1 MGLFLDLWW
10 FFKREKKSYCLG
22 ILFLILVSVLTLLP
36 PYVVGV
42 IVDHILEGTLT
53 LRRLSLWLLLLLT
66 SGVLVYFLR
75 LGWRILIFGASL
87 RLGRYLRNRLY
98 EQFASLDASFYQKE
112 RIGDLLAHATNDV
125 QAVEATAGEGI
136 LTLVDSLTLGGVVII
151 VMLTTIH
158 APLTVIA
165 LIPLPLIALATSYYG
180 KRLHRNF
187 LKAQEA
193 FAQLNNQVQE
203 NISGLRVIKAF
214 GQEEREKDNFRQQTA
229 HVVEKNI
236 AVAKIDSL
244 YDPTISLV
252 VGLSFFLA
260 VSAGAWFIVQGKM
273 TVGEL
278 TTFTMYLGLL
288 VWPMLAFGW
297 LFNILERGR
306 ASYDRIQ
313 RLLAE
318 KPTEKEEEGGLRA
331 KPGGD
336 LHFSITSFTYP
347 GTKEAALKNIHFIL
361 PEGSWLGITGP
372 TGAGKTTLVRLL
384 LRQFELEEGE
394 ILIGGRSIKQY
405 TKQAL
410 RSSLGYVPQDQF
422 LFSAS
427 IAENIAFAKPE
438 ATRKEI
444 VEAARA
450 AALHGEILS
459 FEQGYETLVGERG
472 ITLSGGQKQRIAIAR
487 ALLVDPD
494 ILILDDALSAL
505 DAETEA
511 VVLDNLR
518 RLRQDKTTIIISHRL
533 SQLQMAHT
541 IIVLHDGQITEMGHH
556 DQLMANE
563 GWYRNLYEQQT
574 LEGKLEGEIKD

>member
-1 MGLFLDLWW
+1 MRLFLDLWW
-10 FFKREKKSYCLG
+10 FFKREKKSYAFG
-22 ILFLILVSVLTLLP
+22 ILFLIMVSFLTLLP

-42 IVDHILEGTLT
+42 IVDHILQGTLT
-53 LRRLSLWLLLLLT
+53 LRRLGLWLALLFI

-98 EQFASLDASFYQKE
+98 EQYSSLDAPFYQRE
-112 RIGDLLAHATNDV
+112 RIGDLLARATNDV

-136 LTLVDSLTLGGVVII
+136 LTLVDSLTLGSVVII
-151 VMLTTIH
+151 VMLTTIY
-158 APLTVIA
+158 APLTMIA
-165 LIPLPLIALATSYYG
+165 LLPLPLIALATTYYG

-214 GQEEREKDNFRQQTA
+214 GQEDREKATFRRQTDD
-229 HVVEKNI
+229 VIQKNI
-236 AVAKIDSL
+236 AVAKIDAL
-244 YDPTISLV
+244 YDPTISLI

-306 ASYDRIQ
+306 ASYDRIR
-313 RLLAE
+313 RLLDEEPMA
-318 KPTEKEEEGGLRA
+318 EEGEGTYQG
-331 KPGGD
+331 KPSGD
-336 LHFSITSFTYP
+336 IHFAIERFTYP
-347 GTKEAALKNIHFIL
+347 GKTQASLKDVNFTL

-384 LRQFELEEGE
+384 LRQFELKDGD
-394 ILIGGRSIKQY
+394 ILIGGRSIKHFS
-405 TKQAL
+405 KDDWRAC
-410 RSSLGYVPQDQF
+410 LGYVPQDPF

-427 IAENIAFAKPE
+427 IWENIAFAKPE
-438 ATRKEI
+438 ATRDQIE
-444 VEAARA
+444 EAAKA
-450 AALHGEILS
+450 AAIHEEILS
-459 FEQGYETLVGERG
+459 FAKGYDTLVGERG

-487 ALLVDPD
+487 ALLINPD

-511 VVLDNLR
+511 VILANLYQIR
-518 RLRQDKTTIIISHRL
+518 RHKTTIIISHRL

-541 IIVLHDGQITEMGHH
+541 IVVLQDGQIAEMGNHR
-556 DQLMANE
+556 QLLAND
-563 GWYRNLYEQQT
+563 GWYRHMYEQQT
-574 LEGKLEGEIKD
+574 LVAELEGESTW